1 MLCII
6 LVSRCVPGCSQ
17 MILKFCHWILIHTG
31 MILCKF
37 TVVTI
42 FNIDR
47 ERHELLCERRVLEL
61 WFSLFYHH
69 LRVWVRWNTQN
80 HPINARE
87 THKIRNGLNRW
98 MDFLLNARFD
108 FSFWRFG
115 QVENWVQ
122 PIFIFF
128 PLEASYLASLARRNR
143 YGKHPG
149 RHWNSLNQPT
159 VLIG

>member
-17 MILKFCHWILIHTG
+17 MILKFWHWILVHSG

-47 ERHELLCERRVLEL
+47 GRHELLCEGRVLEL

-80 HPINARE
+80 HPIHARE

-108 FSFWRFG
+108 FSFWRLVRSKIGYNPCLYF
-115 QVENWVQ
+115 
-122 PIFIFF
+122 
-128 PLEASYLASLARRNR
+128 SLS
-143 YGKHPG
+143 KHPIWRPWLG
-149 RHWNSLNQPT
+149 GIDMVSIQDATGILWTNRRS
-159 VLIG
+159 